1 MSHFSDSTT
10 VAPRTNGL
18 VDPYRFSSTSRYKS
32 NIPEM
37 CFQQCCKFCS
47 EERQCSK
54 DNNNKIS
61 TIVGEGDHKRFSN
74 NNETTTVDQDF

>member
-1 MSHFSDSTT
+1 MQTQIIVLSKKDDI
-10 VAPRTNGL
+10 
-18 VDPYRFSSTSRYKS
+18 VDHNQFSSTRRYKLR
-32 NIPEM
+32 ILEM
-37 CFQQCCKFCS
+37 CFQQYSKFCS
-47 EERQCSK
+47 KERHRQCSK

>member
-1 MSHFSDSTT
+1 
-10 VAPRTNGL
+10 
-18 VDPYRFSSTSRYKS
+18 
-32 NIPEM
+32 M
-37 CFQQCCKFCS
+37 CFQQYSKFCS
-47 EERQCSK
+47 DERQCSK

>member
-1 MSHFSDSTT
+1 MQTQIIALSRKNDIVLDH
-10 VAPRTNGL
+10 NQ
-18 VDPYRFSSTSRYKS
+18 FSSTRRYKLR
-32 NIPEM
+32 ILEM
-37 CFQQCCKFCS
+37 CFQQYSKFCS